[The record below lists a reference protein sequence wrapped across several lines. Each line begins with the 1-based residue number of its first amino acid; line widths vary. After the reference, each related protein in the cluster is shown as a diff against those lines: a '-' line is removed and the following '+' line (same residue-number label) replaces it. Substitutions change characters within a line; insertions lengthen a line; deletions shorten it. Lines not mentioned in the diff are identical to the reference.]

1 MSDEIET
8 RRSVAL
14 KAADK
19 CIKVLKERFGV
30 KEAFI
35 AGSLR
40 GDTPWHDRSDVD
52 IAVEGLEPGRYI
64 EAMEE
69 LWNLIPEGID
79 LDLIPLERLPKH
91 IAAMLKGEKKM
102 DEMRTFRELIKGEIL
117 NLSRIVS
124 QVEDLLASGI
134 REPSELELGGLGK
147 YVHDFYNGVE
157 RIFERIALTVD
168 GDLPKGER
176 WHTDLL
182 RLMEVET
189 ENRSAVIDHELG
201 LKLHRYLRFRHLF
214 RHTYG
219 YELIWDE
226 LRPLVEGMSE
236 LFNALKGQIEGF
248 LDTLEHEGV

>member
-1 MSDEIET
+1 MRGEIGT
-8 RRSVAL
+8 RRSAAL
-14 KAADK
+14 KAAHK
-19 CIKVLKERFGV
+19 CIEVLKERFGV
-30 KEAFI
+30 KKAFI

-52 IAVEGLEPGRYI
+52 IAVEGLTPGRYM
-64 EAMEE
+64 EAVEE
-69 LWNLIPEGID
+69 LWDLMPEGID
-79 LDLIPLERLPKH
+79 LDLIPLEPLPNH
-91 IAAMLKGEKKM
+91 IADMLKGGKSM
-102 DEMRTFRELIKGEIL
+102 DEMQTFKELIKGEIL
-117 NLSRIVS
+117 NLGRIVS

-134 REPSELELGGLGK
+134 REPSELELSGLGK

-168 GDLPKGER
+168 GGLPKGER
-176 WHTDLL
+176 
-182 RLMEVET
+182 VET
-189 ENRSAVIDHELG
+189 ESRSAVIDHELG

-236 LFNALKGQIEGF
+236 VFNALKGQIERF
-248 LDTLEHEGV
+248 LDTLKT